1 MTVNVSYYPGCS
13 LDGTAREYGESV
25 EAVARL
31 LGIELREL
39 DDWTCCGAS
48 SAHAT
53 NDVLAV
59 ALPAANLLIADKAG
73 LDLVVPCA
81 ACFERLKVAEKKLL
95 AGKEVPGI
103 TDKYAG
109 KFHIR
114 YMLDFLWEDIGEK
127 AIRAKVK
134 KSLSGLTPV
143 CYYGCLTSRPPKVT
157 DAKNPENPQA
167 MDNLVKSLGADVRDW
182 SYKTDCCGG
191 SLMLTCPDIGRKMT
205 AKLLDMAAEAGAD
218 CIIAGCPICQSNLDS
233 YQKEISADTGKKYAV
248 PVFYFTELM
257 GLAFGDPAA
266 KKWLSRHMV
275 DPRPLLTR
283 KGLM

>member
-53 NDVLAV
+53 NDGLAV
-59 ALPAANLLIADKAG
+59 ALPASNLMIADKAG

-81 ACFERLKVAEKKLL
+81 ACFERLKVAEKHLL
-95 AGKEVPGI
+95 AGKEIAGI
-103 TDKYAG
+103 SGKYQG
-109 KFHIR
+109 KFHIKH
-114 YMLDFLWEDIGEK
+114 MLDFIWENIGEK
-127 AIRAKVK
+127 AISEKIK
-134 KSLSGLTPV
+134 KPLSGLTPV
-143 CYYGCLTSRPPKVT
+143 CYYGCLITRPPKVT
-157 DAKNPENPQA
+157 DAKNHEDPRA
-167 MDNLVKSLGADVRDW
+167 MDKLVKSLGANVKDW

-205 AKLLDMAAEAGAD
+205 AKLLDMAEEAGAD
-218 CIIAGCPICQSNLDS
+218 CIIAGCPICQSNLDN
-233 YQKEISADTGKKYAV
+233 YQKEISLDTGKKYAM
-248 PVFYFTELM
+248 PIFYFTELM
-257 GLAFGDPAA
+257 GLAFGDPSA

-275 DPRPLLTR
+275 DPRPLLEK
-283 KGLM
+283 KGLI